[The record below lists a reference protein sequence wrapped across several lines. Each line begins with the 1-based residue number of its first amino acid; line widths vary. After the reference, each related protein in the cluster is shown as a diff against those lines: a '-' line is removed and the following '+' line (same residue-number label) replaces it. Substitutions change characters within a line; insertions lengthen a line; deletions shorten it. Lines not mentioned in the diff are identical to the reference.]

1 VDGVDLA
8 VAIADAGSGFSWL
21 YLAVLLLVAADAIVP
36 LIPGETAVIAAGALA
51 ASGGTA
57 LGAGSPNL
65 LVVCAAAALGAWLGD
80 NLAYSLG
87 WRAGPYA
94 VARVL
99 GSRRGPA
106 VYVKA
111 ERALARR
118 GAAVM
123 LAARF
128 IPGARTATTI
138 GAGVVGYPRARF
150 RWIIAVADSCWAI
163 YVGLLGYLGGRTFED
178 NLMAGVATG
187 LGVALLCAAGL
198 ELLHLARSRRT
209 RSDRGATDRGTI
221 GRSGATADDEVV
233 EKPLAGA
240 GHRID
245 SRLERSGVVRRR
257 SAEAGD
263 LADVLER
270 GGPDVVAGDRLGE
283 GRAQGLDAA
292 AHAVQSA
299 SAVVRQ
305 NQHRAGSA
313 HHLPGD

>member
-1 VDGVDLA
+1 MDLA
-8 VAIADAGSGFSWL
+8 VAIADAGSGLSWL

-36 LIPGETAVIAAGALA
+36 LIPGETALIAAGALA
-51 ASGGTA
+51 AGSGTA
-57 LGAGSPNL
+57 PGTGSPNL
-65 LVVCAAAALGAWLGD
+65 LLVCAVAALGAWLGD

-94 VARVL
+94 VARLL

-106 VYVKA
+106 IYVKA
-111 ERALARR
+111 ERALATR
-118 GAAVM
+118 GAVVM
-123 LAARF
+123 IAARF

-138 GAGVVGYPRARF
+138 GAGVVGYPRTRF
-150 RWIIAVADSCWAI
+150 RWIIAIADSCWAV

-178 NLMAGVATG
+178 NLVAGVVAG
-187 LGVALLCAAGL
+187 LAVALLCTAVL
-198 ELLHLARSRRT
+198 ELLRRIWSRRARSE
-209 RSDRGATDRGTI
+209 SNSADRGAV
-221 GRSGATADDEVV
+221 GRSGAAADDEVV
-233 EKPLAGA
+233 EEALAGA

-245 SRLERSGVVRRR
+245 GRLERGGVVRCR

-263 LADVLER
+263 LADVLECGR
-270 GGPDVVAGDRLGE
+270 PDVVAGDRLGE

-305 NQHRAGSA
+305 NQHRAGAA

>member
-1 VDGVDLA
+1 MDLA
-8 VAIADAGSGFSWL
+8 VAIADAGSGLSWL

-36 LIPGETAVIAAGALA
+36 LIPGETALIAAGALA
-51 ASGGTA
+51 AGSGGSLVT
-57 LGAGSPNL
+57 GSPNL
-65 LVVCAAAALGAWLGD
+65 VVVCAAAALGAWLGD

-94 VARVL
+94 LARVL
-99 GSRRGPA
+99 GARRGPA
-106 VYVKA
+106 LYLKA
-111 ERALARR
+111 ERALAAR

-138 GAGVVGYPRARF
+138 GAGVVGFPRARF
-150 RWIIAVADSCWAI
+150 RWIIAIADSCWAV

-178 NLMAGVATG
+178 NLIAGVATG
-187 LGVALLCAAGL
+187 LGVALLCTTGL
-198 ELLHLARSRRT
+198 ELLRRVRSRRARPDGDSADGEST
-209 RSDRGATDRGTI
+209 
-221 GRSGATADDEVV
+221 GRSGAAADHEVV
-233 EKPLAGA
+233 EKPLACASHGIH
-240 GHRID
+240 G
-245 SRLERSGVVRRR
+245 RLERGSVVRRR
-257 SAEAGD
+257 GMEAGD
-263 LADVLER
+263 LANVLER
-270 GGPDVVAGDRLGE
+270 GGPDVVGGNRLGE

-299 SAVVRQ
+299 PAVVRQ

>member
-1 VDGVDLA
+1 MDLA
-8 VAIADAGSGFSWL
+8 VAIADAGSGLSWL
-21 YLAVLLLVAADAIVP
+21 YLAVLLLVAADTIVP
-36 LIPGETAVIAAGALA
+36 LIPGETALITAGALA
-51 ASGGTA
+51 AGSGGSLVT
-57 LGAGSPNL
+57 GSPNL
-65 LVVCAAAALGAWLGD
+65 VVVCAAAALGAWLGD

-99 GSRRGPA
+99 GARRGPA
-106 VYVKA
+106 LYLKA
-111 ERALARR
+111 ERALAAR
-118 GAAVM
+118 GAAVI

-138 GAGVVGYPRARF
+138 GAGVVGFPRARF
-150 RWIIAVADSCWAI
+150 RWIIAIADSCWAV

-178 NLMAGVATG
+178 NLIAGVATG
-187 LGVALLCAAGL
+187 LGVALLCTTGL
-198 ELLHLARSRRT
+198 ELLRRVRSRRARPDGDSADGEST
-209 RSDRGATDRGTI
+209 
-221 GRSGATADDEVV
+221 GRSGAAADHEVV

-240 GHRID
+240 SHGIHG
-245 SRLERSGVVRRR
+245 RLERGSVVRRR
-257 SAEAGD
+257 GMEAGD
-263 LADVLER
+263 LANVLER
-270 GGPDVVAGDRLGE
+270 GGPDVVGGNRLGE

-299 SAVVRQ
+299 PAVVRQ